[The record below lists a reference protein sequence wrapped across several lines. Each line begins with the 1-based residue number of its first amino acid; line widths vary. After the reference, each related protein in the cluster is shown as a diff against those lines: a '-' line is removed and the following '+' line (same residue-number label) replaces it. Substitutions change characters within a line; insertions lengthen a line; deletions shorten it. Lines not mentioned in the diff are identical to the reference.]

1 MSQKVTI
8 TKNKINGLLESQVTQ
23 PTDAVPLSM
32 LNDLSGS
39 IAIDISNLETQ
50 IYDLSYY
57 VYNDLSGGG
66 GGAGEINIGTYTDT
80 STTIF
85 PNVTTL
91 LFDASSFTLDLS
103 GTSTIKIDIDV
114 SGGSGEVTYSD
125 LSYLLFDKPLIS
137 TNPQNSSTS
146 SQVNLSWTPPT
157 QTRSAFNFIDGGLA
171 TMNNTYSFLPYI
183 NDIWIQ
189 YSTTASY
196 PSMGNSA
203 IINVANGAFKY
214 SQITANNQRLT
225 NVNKL
230 RIVNTGT
237 GSASATLLGAP
248 NNDTIQLDLTT
259 GAIGGTY
266 SYKIAYVNNSE
277 DISWNYLTFGG
288 QSFGN
293 PGPANPPLSLSFT
306 NITYSTLT
314 VGGLGAAPPPTPPG
328 VPGTGM
334 DASLNLPYGTPN
346 FFVGYGVDISGVKR
360 TGAIQVGG
368 NTTDVPVTDISVGNL
383 TSTLQT
389 QAWSKNIDS
398 LAAYPEYIIN
408 TINTP
413 TKRYYAVNSSPDF
426 SNRDISNVTN
436 ASAVAYI
443 PIPTRAEAV
452 TGSDY
457 TDDITGQSFALGSP
471 TGDSITAN
479 PRKRSDVSMQFSNVE
494 FLSDLSSIRYNS
506 TDFYKLIANF
516 GDALN
521 VVSPPTTWVIPGS
534 YLGSDASGTPLTQFK
549 VDISNGTGSSASIRT
564 KSFIII
570 NKWSLDTRFKYKC
583 FK

>member
-1 MSQKVTI
+1 MRLPI
-8 TKNKINGLLESQVTQ
+8 
-23 PTDAVPLSM
+23 
-32 LNDLSGS
+32 
-39 IAIDISNLETQ
+39 Q
-50 IYDLSYY
+50 IYHIYY
-57 VYNDLSGGG
+57 L
-66 GGAGEINIGTYTDT
+66 IN
-80 STTIF
+80 
-85 PNVTTL
+85 
-91 LFDASSFTLDLS
+91 
-103 GTSTIKIDIDV
+103 
-114 SGGSGEVTYSD
+114 
-125 LSYLLFDKPLIS
+125 PLIS

-237 GSASATLLGAP
+237 GSPTATLLGAP
-248 NNDTIQLDLTT
+248 NTDTIQLDLTT

-306 NITYSTLT
+306 NITYSSLT
-314 VGGLGAAPPPTPPG
+314 VGGLGAVPPPPPPT
-328 VPGTGM
+328 GTGM

-389 QAWSKNIDS
+389 QTWSKNIDS
-398 LAAYPEYIIN
+398 SAAFPEYIIK

-413 TKRYYAVNSSPDF
+413 SQPYFAVNSSEDYYNFRVP
-426 SNRDISNVTN
+426 NVTN

-443 PIPTRAEAV
+443 PIPTRSEAV
-452 TGSDY
+452 TGTDY
-457 TDDITGQSFALGSP
+457 TTAITSSTNFALGSL
-471 TGDSITAN
+471 TGDSISIPIA
-479 PRKRSDVSMQFSNVE
+479 RKRSDVSMQFSNVE

-506 TDFYKLIANF
+506 SNFYKLIANF
-516 GDALN
+516 GDADI
-521 VVSPPTTWVIPGS
+521 VAVSTDYMGYSGS
-534 YLGSDASGTPLTQFK
+534 YLGSDASGIPLTQFK
-549 VDISNGTGSSASIRT
+549 VDISNGTGSSAS
-564 KSFIII
+564 SGP
-570 NKWSLDTRFKYKC
+570 SLSSSLISGVWTQGSNTEC